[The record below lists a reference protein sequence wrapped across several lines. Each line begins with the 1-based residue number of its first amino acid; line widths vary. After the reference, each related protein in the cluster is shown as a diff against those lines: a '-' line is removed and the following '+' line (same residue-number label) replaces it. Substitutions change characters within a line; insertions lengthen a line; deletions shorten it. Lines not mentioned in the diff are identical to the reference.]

1 MSENLLGAE
10 SSPYLLQHR
19 DNPVH
24 WRPWGPEALAEAKA
38 ADKAI
43 LLSVGYSAC
52 HWCHVMAHESFED
65 DETAALM
72 NRLFVNIKVDREER
86 PDLDTIYQRA
96 LALMGQQ
103 GGWPLTMFL
112 TPDAEPFWGGTYFP
126 LEPRFGRPGFKDVL
140 RLIEQTYR
148 GDRDKVDKNRT
159 ALVEALQGLA
169 RSKPGEAVTEAQ
181 TENMART
188 LLREVDGRHGGIG
201 GAPKFPQCS
210 MLELLWRSYLRT
222 GSLLMKTA
230 VVLSVERMC
239 QGGIYDHLG
248 GGFARYSTDERWLA
262 PHFEKMLYD
271 NAQLL
276 DLLCHVWQGTG
287 EPLFAARAAET
298 VAWVLREMRT
308 GEGAFASALD
318 ADSEG
323 EEGKFYVW
331 NEAEIDEL
339 LGADAAYFK
348 AVYDVTPG
356 GNWEGKTILN
366 RLLPPGTDE
375 TPDEPRLAGMRTIL
389 LERRASRERPGW
401 DDKVLAD
408 WNGLMIAA
416 LANAAMVFGEKAWLD
431 AAVKAFDYVAGP
443 MAAGERL
450 RHSARHSRSKDVEF
464 LDDYAEMARA
474 ALMLAEATGD
484 DAYLARAQ
492 GWVAVL
498 DAHYWDEA
506 EGGYFYA
513 PDDGEASISRTKTA
527 HDAATPAGNGTMVG
541 VLARLHYL
549 SGEAA
554 YRDRAEALV
563 KAFSGELEQN
573 FSPLSTL
580 ANNSEVLRPRG
591 AGGGVRRASGGGDEC
606 PRRRCLRN
614 QPAQPCAE
622 RARAGRSAASG
633 PSRLRQGAARG
644 AARGLCLRGPRLLAS
659 GDRAAGAQVRTRRG
673 RRRARRRLRP
683 MTATSCTIESPV
695 GPLTI
700 TAEDGAITA
709 VDFGAGGGPRPNT
722 GVLTE
727 AARQPHRLFRR
738 RPPRIRAAPRAPR
751 NALPPPGLGSDAG
764 DSLRRNPEL
773 RRPRPRA

>member
-10 SSPYLLQHR
+10 SSPYLLQHQ

-65 DETAALM
+65 DETAQLM
-72 NRLFVNIKVDREER
+72 NGLFVNIKVDREER

-169 RSKPGEAVTEAQ
+169 RSKPGEAVTEVQ

-222 GSLLMKTA
+222 GSILMKTA
-230 VVLSVERMC
+230 VVLSMERMC

-276 DLLCHVWQGTG
+276 DLLCHVWQETG

-298 VAWVLREMRT
+298 VAWILREMRT

-375 TPDEPRLAGMRTIL
+375 TPDEAAACQAAHGVVGAARKPGAPRLGRQGARR
-389 LERRASRERPGW
+389 LERPDDRGAHQRRYGLGRA
-401 DDKVLAD
+401 VLARGRGR
-408 WNGLMIAA
+408 GLRLCRRPHGGGRSPPPRGAPRPLEGRGVPRRLCRDGA
-416 LANAAMVFGEKAWLD
+416 GGAD
-431 AAVKAFDYVAGP
+431 AGGGDRRRTP
-443 MAAGERL
+443 MWR
-450 RHSARHSRSKDVEF
+450 SAR
-464 LDDYAEMARA
+464 
-474 ALMLAEATGD
+474 
-484 DAYLARAQ
+484 

-549 SGEAA
+549 TGEAA

-580 ANNSEVLRPRG
+580 ANNSEVLAPRG
-591 AGGGVRRASGGGDEC
+591 AGGGVRRAQ
-606 PRRRCLRN
+606 RRRGPSALVDAVST
-614 QPAQPCAE
+614 QPACPTVC
-622 RARAGRSAASG
+622 
-633 PSRLRQGAARG
+633 
-644 AARGLCLRGPRLLAS
+644 
-659 GDRAAGAQVRTRRG
+659 
-673 RRRARRRLRP
+673 
-683 MTATSCTIESPV
+683 
-695 GPLTI
+695 
-700 TAEDGAITA
+700 
-709 VDFGAGGGPRPNT
+709 
-722 GVLTE
+722 
-727 AARQPHRLFRR
+727 
-738 RPPRIRAAPRAPR
+738 
-751 NALPPPGLGSDAG
+751 
-764 DSLRRNPEL
+764 
-773 RRPRPRA
+773 

>member
-10 SSPYLLQHR
+10 TSPYLLQHA

-24 WRPWGPEALAEAKA
+24 WRPWGPEALAEAKEN
-38 ADKAI
+38 DRPI

-65 DETAALM
+65 DETAQLM

-112 TPDAEPFWGGTYFP
+112 TPGAEPFWGGTYFP
-126 LEPRFGRPGFKDVL
+126 LEPRFGRPGFKEVL

-148 GDRDKVDKNRT
+148 NDRDKVDKNRT
-159 ALVEALQGLA
+159 ALLEALQGLA
-169 RSKPGEAVTEAQ
+169 KSKPGEAVTDAQ

-222 GSLLMKTA
+222 DSQLMKTA
-230 VVLSVERMC
+230 VVLSMERMC

-276 DLLCHVWQGTG
+276 DLLCHVWQETG

-308 GEGAFASALD
+308 DEGAFASALD

-323 EEGKFYVW
+323 EEGRFYVW
-331 NEAEIDEL
+331 DEAEIDAL
-339 LGADAAYFK
+339 LGEDAAYFK
-348 AVYDVTPG
+348 AVYDVSAE

-366 RLLPPGTDE
+366 RLLPPALKE
-375 TPDEPRLAGMRTIL
+375 APDEARLAAMRTTL
-389 LERRASRERPGW
+389 FARRAGRARPGW

-416 LANAAMVFGEKAWLD
+416 LANAARVFGEPAWLD
-431 AAVKAFDYVAGP
+431 AAATAFDHVAGP

-450 RHSARHSRSKDVEF
+450 RHAARHGRSKEVEF

-474 ALMLAEATGD
+474 ALQLAEATGEA
-484 DAYLARAQ
+484 AYVTRAQ
-492 GWVAVL
+492 AWLAVL
-498 DAHYWDEA
+498 DAHYWDAA

-513 PDDGEASISRTKTA
+513 PDDAEANISRTKTA
-527 HDAATPAGNGTMVG
+527 HDSATPAGNGTLVG
-541 VLARLHYL
+541 VLARLHHL
-549 SGEAA
+549 TGEAA
-554 YRDRAEALV
+554 YLERAEALV
-563 KAFSGELEQN
+563 KAFSGELERN
-573 FSPLSTL
+573 FSPLATL
-580 ANNSEVLRPRG
+580 ANNSELL
-591 AGGGVRRASGGGDEC
+591 RRAVQVVVCGAPEDEETRALLDTVFAVSL
-606 PRRRCLRN
+606 PNRVLTLL
-614 QPAQPCAE
+614 QPGEALPLGHPAFGKGLHE
-622 RARAGRSAASG
+622 GRPAAYVCVG
-633 PSRLRQGAARG
+633 PVCSLPAT
-644 AARGLCLRGPRLLAS
+644 GPQAL
-659 GDRAAGAQVRTRRG
+659 RAALAM
-673 RRRARRRLRP
+673 ACAP
-683 MTATSCTIESPV
+683 
-695 GPLTI
+695 
-700 TAEDGAITA
+700 AEA
-709 VDFGAGGGPRPNT
+709 
-722 GVLTE
+722 
-727 AARQPHRLFRR
+727 
-738 RPPRIRAAPRAPR
+738 
-751 NALPPPGLGSDAG
+751 
-764 DSLRRNPEL
+764 
-773 RRPRPRA
+773 

>member
-10 SSPYLLQHR
+10 TSPYLLQHQ

-24 WRPWGPEALAEAKA
+24 WRPWGPEALAEAKE
-38 ADKAI
+38 ADKPI

-112 TPDAEPFWGGTYFP
+112 TPNAEPFWGGTYFP

-140 RLIEQTYR
+140 KLIEQTYR
-148 GDRDKVDKNRT
+148 SDRDKVDKNRT

-169 RSKPGEAVTEAQ
+169 RSKPGEAITAAQ
-181 TENMART
+181 TENMARS

-222 GSLLMKTA
+222 ESRLMKTA
-230 VVLSVERMC
+230 VVLSMERMC

-276 DLLCHVWQGTG
+276 DLLCHVWQETG

-331 NEAEIDEL
+331 DEAEVDEL
-339 LGADAAYFK
+339 LGEDAAYFK

-375 TPDEPRLAGMRTIL
+375 APAEVRLATMRTIL
-389 LERRASRERPGW
+389 LERRAGRERPGW

-416 LANAAMVFGEKAWLD
+416 IANAAMVFGEPAWLD
-431 AAVKAFDYVAGP
+431 AAIEAFDYVAGP

-450 RHSARHSRSKDVEF
+450 RHAARHGRSKEVEF
-464 LDDYAEMARA
+464 LDDYAEMGRA
-474 ALMLAEATGD
+474 ALMLAEATGE
-484 DAYLARAQ
+484 ATYVEKART
-492 GWVAVL
+492 WVAVL

-513 PDDGEASISRTKTA
+513 PDDGEAAISRTKTA
-527 HDAATPAGNGTMVG
+527 HDAATPAGNGTMVA
-541 VLARLHYL
+541 VLARLHHL
-549 SGEAA
+549 TGEAA

-563 KAFSGELEQN
+563 KAFSGELERN
-573 FSPLSTL
+573 FSPLATL
-580 ANNSEVLRPRG
+580 ANNSEML
-591 AGGGVRRASGGGDEC
+591 RRAVQVVVCGARVDDATRALIDAVYATSLPDRVLTVLEPSGALPLGH
-606 PRRRCLRN
+606 
-614 QPAQPCAE
+614 PAFGKGQQEGKATAYVCV
-622 RARAGRSAASG
+622 G
-633 PSRLRQGAARG
+633 PVCSLPVTEPQA
-644 AARGLCLRGPRLLAS
+644 L
-659 GDRAAGAQVRTRRG
+659 
-673 RRRARRRLRP
+673 
-683 MTATSCTIESPV
+683 TAT
-695 GPLTI
+695 L
-700 TAEDGAITA
+700 
-709 VDFGAGGGPRPNT
+709 
-722 GVLTE
+722 E
-727 AARQPHRLFRR
+727 AARASEEGQ
-738 RPPRIRAAPRAPR
+738 
-751 NALPPPGLGSDAG
+751 GS
-764 DSLRRNPEL
+764 
-773 RRPRPRA
+773 

>member
-1 MSENLLGAE
+1 MSENQLGAE
-10 SSPYLLQHR
+10 TSPYLIQHA

-24 WRPWGPEALAEAKA
+24 WRPWGPDALAEAKE
-38 ADKAI
+38 ADKPI

-65 DETAALM
+65 EETARLM

-140 RLIEQTYR
+140 SLIEQTYR
-148 GDRDKVDKNRT
+148 NDREKVDKNRT
-159 ALVEALQGLA
+159 SLVEALQGLA
-169 RSKPGEAVTEAQ
+169 RSKPGDAVTEAQ
-181 TENMART
+181 TENMARA

-222 GSLLMKTA
+222 GSQLMKTA
-230 VVLSVERMC
+230 VVLSMERMC

-276 DLLCHVWQGTG
+276 DLLCHVWQDTG

-323 EEGKFYVW
+323 EEGRFYVW
-331 NEAEIDEL
+331 DESEIDEAF
-339 LGADAAYFK
+339 GPDAAYFK
-348 AVYDVTPG
+348 AVYDVTLA

-366 RLLPPGTDE
+366 RLSPPETDE
-375 TPDEPRLAGMRTIL
+375 EPDEARLARLRTLL

-416 LANAAMVFGEKAWLD
+416 LANAAMVFDAPAWLD
-431 AAVKAFDYVAGP
+431 AAVAAFDYVAGP

-450 RHSARHSRSKDVEF
+450 RHAARHGRAKEVEF

-474 ALMLAEATGD
+474 ALLLAEASGES
-484 DAYLARAQ
+484 AYVDKARA
-492 GWVAVL
+492 WVAVL
-498 DAHYWDEA
+498 DAHYWDETD
-506 EGGYFYA
+506 GGYFFV
-513 PDDGEASISRTKTA
+513 PDDAEAGISRTKTA
-527 HDAATPAGNGTMVG
+527 HDSATPAGNGTMVG
-541 VLARLHYL
+541 VLARLHHL
-549 SGEAA
+549 TGEAA

-563 KAFSGELEQN
+563 KAFSGELERN

-580 ANNSEVLRPRG
+580 ANNSEVLR
-591 AGGGVRRASGGGDEC
+591 RAVQVVVCG
-606 PRRRCLRN
+606 
-614 QPAQPCAE
+614 
-622 RARAGRSAASG
+622 ARADEGTQALLDAVFATSLPNRVLTRLAPKKALPLGHPAFGKGQQEGKATAYVCVG
-633 PSRLRQGAARG
+633 PVCSLPVTEPGA
-644 AARGLCLRGPRLLAS
+644 L
-659 GDRAAGAQVRTRRG
+659 RAALDH
-673 RRRARRRLRP
+673 AR
-683 MTATSCTIESPV
+683 SP
-695 GPLTI
+695 
-700 TAEDGAITA
+700 AED
-709 VDFGAGGGPRPNT
+709 
-722 GVLTE
+722 
-727 AARQPHRLFRR
+727 
-738 RPPRIRAAPRAPR
+738 
-751 NALPPPGLGSDAG
+751 
-764 DSLRRNPEL
+764 
-773 RRPRPRA
+773 

>member
-1 MSENLLGAE
+1 MLAPEAAPPIAVRGPNQTGRAMSENLLGAE
-10 SSPYLLQHR
+10 TSPYLLQHAE
-19 DNPVH
+19 NPVH
-24 WRPWGPEALAEAKA
+24 WRPWGPEALAEAKGE
-38 ADKAI
+38 DKPI

-126 LEPRFGRPGFKDVL
+126 LEPRFGRPGFKEVL
-140 RLIEQTYR
+140 QLIEQTYR
-148 GDRDKVDKNRT
+148 TDRDKVNKNRT

-169 RSKPGEAVTEAQ
+169 RSKPGEAVTDAQ
-181 TENMART
+181 IENMART

-210 MLELLWRSYLRT
+210 MLELLWRSYRNT
-222 GSLLMKTA
+222 GSVLMKTA
-230 VVLSVERMC
+230 VVLSMERMC

-276 DLLCHVWQGTG
+276 DLLCHVWQDTG

-323 EEGKFYVW
+323 EEGRFYVW
-331 NEAEIDEL
+331 DESEVDEV
-339 LGADAAYFK
+339 LGPDAAYFK
-348 AVYDVTPG
+348 AVYDVTRG

-366 RLLPPGTDE
+366 RLSPPETDE
-375 TPDEPRLAGMRTIL
+375 VPDEARLARLRTLL

-416 LANAAMVFGEKAWLD
+416 LANAAMVFDAPAWLD
-431 AAVKAFDYVAGP
+431 AAVAAFDHVAGP

-450 RHSARHSRSKDVEF
+450 RHAARHGRAKEVEF

-474 ALMLAEATGD
+474 ALMLAEASGES
-484 DAYLARAQ
+484 AYVEKARA
-492 GWVAVL
+492 WVAVL
-498 DAHYWDEA
+498 DAHYWDET
-506 EGGYFYA
+506 EGGYFFV
-513 PDDGEASISRTKTA
+513 PDDAEAGISRTKTA
-527 HDAATPAGNGTMVG
+527 HDSATPAGNGTMVG
-541 VLARLHYL
+541 VLARLHHL
-549 SGEAA
+549 TGEAA

-563 KAFSGELEQN
+563 KAFSGELERN
-573 FSPLSTL
+573 FSPLATL
-580 ANNSEVLRPRG
+580 ANNSELL
-591 AGGGVRRASGGGDEC
+591 RRAVQVVVCGAREDEETRALLDAVYATSLPNRVLTPLAPGDAL
-606 PRRRCLRN
+606 PLGH
-614 QPAQPCAE
+614 PAFGKGQQEGKATAYVCV
-622 RARAGRSAASG
+622 G
-633 PSRLRQGAARG
+633 PVCSLPVTEADA
-644 AARGLCLRGPRLLAS
+644 L
-659 GDRAAGAQVRTRRG
+659 RAA
-673 RRRARRRLRP
+673 L
-683 MTATSCTIESPV
+683 
-695 GPLTI
+695 
-700 TAEDGAITA
+700 ED
-709 VDFGAGGGPRPNT
+709 
-722 GVLTE
+722 
-727 AARQPHRLFRR
+727 AA
-738 RPPRIRAAPRAPR
+738 AAPQ
-751 NALPPPGLGSDAG
+751 GG
-764 DSLRRNPEL
+764 
-773 RRPRPRA
+773 